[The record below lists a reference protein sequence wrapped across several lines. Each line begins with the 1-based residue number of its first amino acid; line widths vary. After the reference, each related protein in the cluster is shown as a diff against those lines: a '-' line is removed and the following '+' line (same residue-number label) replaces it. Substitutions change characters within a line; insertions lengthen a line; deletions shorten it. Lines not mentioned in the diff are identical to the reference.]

1 MNETELK
8 AKLNQVLDGL
18 VMTQYQRDTLRDI
31 IVQINAAATTESD
44 SLQTLSATN
53 KFESIQQ
60 LEADADISDVIT
72 TVNQIISALKS

>member
-8 AKLNQVLDGL
+8 AKLNQVLEGL

-31 IVQINAAATTESD
+31 IVQINAAATTKSE
-44 SLQTLSATN
+44 SLQTLSATD

-60 LEADADISDVIT
+60 LESDADISDVIT

>member
-8 AKLNQVLDGL
+8 AKLNQVLEGL

-31 IVQINAAATTESD
+31 IVQINAAATAESE

-60 LEADADISDVIT
+60 LESDADISDVIT